1 MTVKTPRSDQ
11 ATQQIS
17 SDTQRQDS
25 AARVASLYP
34 APKHLGRA
42 SKCSILALVLS
53 GLFVI
58 GIAYECKTS
67 FLQSYVLT
75 KLAKR
80 CTFELR
86 PGKSNQT
93 WYPDHG
99 PYDNRLGYSKIP
111 AITSYLTK
119 HDFTIRKQA
128 HLSPELLTLI
138 ENGVY
143 PPYQEK
149 TKSGLTILD
158 RNNTTIYSAYRPEYM
173 YENFQEIPEVV
184 LKSLLFIE
192 NREILNQKY
201 PFKNPAIEWDRFVK
215 AILEKAKQIFNPAIN
230 APGGSTIATQLQK
243 YRHSREGR
251 THGIRDKL
259 LQISSASMRSYL
271 FGRDTSNSRRM
282 FILEYINSIPLAA
295 LKNYGEVNGLG
306 DGLWAWY
313 GVSFER
319 VNRSLSTLNKSSK
332 EITANQARHFKQ
344 VLSLFLAHRRPSFY
358 LLKGVSHLNTLTNNY
373 LGLLAENGVI
383 SESLSNTAKTIPL
396 RLKQSAPQPNRYSFV
411 QRKAA
416 NAIRTRLLQLLKIQS
431 LYDLDQVDLTVRST
445 IDNQAT
451 ERVTR
456 ILKQLGD
463 PSVVRTLGLGGYRN
477 LANGDPANVVYSLT
491 IFERKGTA
499 NLLRVQTDNYDNPFN
514 INEGSRLDLGSTAKL
529 RTLATYLD
537 IISEL
542 HEEYR
547 HKTSIEL
554 NAILSGQLDPIS
566 QFVARVF
573 IRNKSVPLPDLLEVA
588 LNRRYSASPHETFFT
603 GGGIHVFENFN
614 AKDNTTRPTIKHA
627 LIHSINLPFVRLMR
641 DISQHYAHRIKQEFG
656 TKEEGES
663 KAMRTHFLK
672 KFAHQEGG
680 EFVQSFFEKHRKKK
694 PSSRLLKLVKNSN
707 SSPRRASAIFRYA
720 RPDASLQSLKDFL
733 GEALP
738 TASAPNQLI
747 EQWYHEFKPE
757 AFSLNDQAFLARIH
771 PLELWLIGYLERHP
785 NAPLRHALKASKEI
799 RQHAYSWLFNTSN
812 TQAQDS
818 RIKTLIEQESF
829 ERVLTQWQKLGY
841 PFAYMVP
848 SLASALGSSGD
859 RPIALADLVGI
870 IMNDGIKYPLVRL
883 EEVHLASETP
893 FDVSL
898 TRSDTNSGVR
908 VLRPEVARS
917 LRNIMHEVVRSG
929 TARRAFHAFQ
939 RSDGEYLLVGGK
951 TGTGDHR
958 FETYDQ
964 RGNVLTSKVMNRT
977 ATFTFWIGDRFFG
990 VLSAHVAGEKAS
1002 EYDFTSS
1009 LATQLLKSLAPA
1021 LLPMLEQ
1028 SGTQTAPP
1036 QFHLPTRNNPLIVDT
1051 APLNSEPKSPSS
1063 AATSSSSRII
1073 ILAPPI

>member
-1 MTVKTPRSDQ
+1 MTVKTPRTDQ
-11 ATQQIS
+11 AAPHIS
-17 SDTQRQDS
+17 GGKQKSDS
-25 AARVASLYP
+25 AVEVARSSR
-34 APKHLGRA
+34 KSLGRA
-42 SKCSILALVLS
+42 SKCGILIALLS
-53 GLFVI
+53 GVFVI
-58 GIAYECKTS
+58 GIAYECRTS
-67 FLQSYVLT
+67 VVQSYVLA

-80 CTFELR
+80 CTFELQ
-86 PGKSNQT
+86 PGKSHQT

-99 PYDNRLGYSKIP
+99 PYDQRLGYIKIP
-111 AITSYLTK
+111 AIVEYLSK
-119 HDFTIRKQA
+119 NDFTIRKQA

-138 ENGVY
+138 KNGMY
-143 PPYQEK
+143 PPYREK
-149 TKSGLTILD
+149 TKAGLTILD

-173 YENFQEIPEVV
+173 YQNFQEIPDVI

-201 PFKNPAIEWDRFVK
+201 PFKNPAIEWDRFAK
-215 AILEKAKQIFNPAIN
+215 AILEKAKQVLNPSIN

-243 YRHSREGR
+243 YRHSKEGR

-271 FGRDTSNSRRM
+271 LGRDTSESRRM

-306 DGLWAWY
+306 DGLLAWY
-313 GVSFER
+313 GVNFER
-319 VNRSLSTLNKSSK
+319 VNRSLSRLNQSSK
-332 EITANQARHFKQ
+332 EITPNQARHFKQ

-358 LLKGVSHLNTLTNNY
+358 LIRGFSHLNTLTNNY
-373 LGLLAENGVI
+373 LDLLAEHGVI
-383 SESLSNTAKTIPL
+383 SDSLRNTAKTISL
-396 RLKQSAPQPNRYSFV
+396 RLRTSAPQANRYSFV

-416 NAIRTRLLQLLKIQS
+416 NAIRTRLLQLLKIES
-431 LYDLDQVDLTVRST
+431 LYDLDQVDLTVKST

-463 PSVVRTLGLGGYRN
+463 PRVVKTLGLSGYRN
-477 LANGDPANVVYSLT
+477 LAKGDPADVTYSLT
-491 IFERKGTA
+491 IFEKKGTA

-547 HKTSIEL
+547 QKPRAEIQ
-554 NAILSGQLDPIS
+554 AMLSEQRDPIS
-566 QFVARVF
+566 QFVAGVF
-573 IRNKSVPLPDLLEVA
+573 IRNKSVALDDLLEVA

-614 AKDNTTRPTIKHA
+614 SKDNNTRPTIRHA
-627 LIHSINLPFVRLMR
+627 LINSINLPFVRLMR
-641 DISQHYAHRIKQEFG
+641 DISRHYAYRIEQDFV
-656 TKEEGES
+656 TKENEN
-663 KAMRTHFLK
+663 KQAMRTHFLK
-672 KFAHQEGG
+672 QFADQEGSD
-680 EFVQSFFEKHRKKK
+680 FLLSFYQKHRKNAPKN
-694 PSSRLLKLVKNSN
+694 RLSQLVKDSN

-720 RPDASLQSLKDFL
+720 RPNASLQSLRDFL
-733 GEALP
+733 LEAIP
-738 TASAPNQLI
+738 TTTASEQLI
-747 EQWYHEFKPE
+747 AKWYEEFKPK

-771 PLELWLIGYLERHP
+771 PLELWLIGYLEKHP
-785 NAPLRHALKASKEI
+785 NAPLQSVLRASKET
-799 RQHAYSWLFNTSN
+799 RQHAYSWLFTTSN
-812 TQAQDS
+812 TLAQES
-818 RIKTLIEQESF
+818 RIRTLVEKESF
-829 ERVLTQWQKLGY
+829 KHVLTQWQKLGY

-870 IMNDGIKYPLVRL
+870 IMNDGVKYPLVRL

-898 TRSDTNSGVR
+898 TRRDTNEGVR
-908 VLRPEVARS
+908 VLRPEVARA
-917 LRNIMHEVVRSG
+917 LRHTMHEVVRSG
-929 TARRAFHAFQ
+929 TARRAFHAFK

-964 RGNVLTSKVMNRT
+964 HGNVLTSKVVNRT

-990 VLSAHVAGEKAS
+990 VLSAHVAGEKAA

-1028 SGTQTAPP
+1028 SGTQPAPP
-1036 QFHLPTRNNPLIVDT
+1036 ELTLPMKSNSLIVDNT
-1051 APLNSEPKSPSS
+1051 PAKPEPQNPSQRS
-1063 AATSSSSRII
+1063 QSSSRII
-1073 ILAPPI
+1073 VLAPPI

>member
-1 MTVKTPRSDQ
+1 MTVKTPRTDHPSHH
-11 ATQQIS
+11 IS
-17 SDTQRQDS
+17 SGRQNIGS
-25 AARVASLYP
+25 ASEIASP
-34 APKHLGRA
+34 GRKPLGRS
-42 SKCSILALVLS
+42 SKYGILIFLLL
-53 GLFVI
+53 GLCAI
-58 GIAYECKTS
+58 GVAFEGKTS
-67 FLQSYVLT
+67 FLQSYILT

-80 CTFELR
+80 CTFELQH
-86 PGKSNQT
+86 GTSNQT
-93 WYPDHG
+93 WYPEHG
-99 PYDNRLGYSKIP
+99 PYDQRLGYIKIP
-111 AITSYLTK
+111 AIVDYLTK
-119 HDFTIRKQA
+119 NDFTVRKQA
-128 HLSPELLTLI
+128 RLSPELLTLI
-138 ENGVY
+138 KNGIY
-143 PPYQEK
+143 PPYIEK
-149 TKSGLTILD
+149 TKAGLTILD

-173 YENFQEIPEVV
+173 YESFQDIPEVI

-201 PFKNPAIEWDRFVK
+201 PFKNPAIEWDRFAK
-215 AILEKAKQIFNPAIN
+215 AILEKAKQVLNPSIN

-243 YRHSREGR
+243 YRHSKEGR

-271 FGRDTSNSRRM
+271 FGRDTSDSRRM
-282 FILEYINSIPLAA
+282 FLLDYINSIPLAA

-319 VNRSLSTLNKSSK
+319 VNRLLSPLHQSSN
-332 EITANQARHFKQ
+332 EVNASQARHFKQ

-358 LLKGVSHLNTLTNNY
+358 LIRGFSNLNTLTNNY
-373 LGLLAENGVI
+373 LDLLAENGVI
-383 SESLSNTAKTIPL
+383 SHSLRNAAKTIPL
-396 RLKQSAPQPNRYSFV
+396 RLRTSAPQVNRYSFV

-416 NAIRTRLLQLLKIQS
+416 NAIRTRLLELLKIDS
-431 LYDLDQVDLTVRST
+431 LYDLDQVDLTVKST

-456 ILKQLGD
+456 ILKKLGD
-463 PSVVRTLGLGGYRN
+463 PSVIKTLGLGGYRN
-477 LANGDPANVVYSLT
+477 LAKGDPANVIYSLT
-491 IFERKGTA
+491 VFERKGTA

-547 HKTSIEL
+547 QKPRAEIQSR
-554 NAILSGQLDPIS
+554 LSEQLDPIS
-566 QFVARVF
+566 QFVAGVF
-573 IRNKSVPLPDLLEVA
+573 IRNKSVALDDLLQAA

-614 AKDNTTRPTIKHA
+614 SKDNNTRPTIRHA
-627 LIHSINLPFVRLMR
+627 LINSINLPFVRLMR
-641 DISQHYAHRIKQEFG
+641 DISRYYAHRIERNFV
-656 TKEEGES
+656 TKENDN
-663 KAMRTHFLK
+663 KQAMRAHFLK
-672 KFAHQEGG
+672 QFADQEGS
-680 EFVQSFFEKHRKKK
+680 EFLASFYQKYRKISPKN
-694 PSSRLLKLVKNSN
+694 RLLQLVQDSN
-707 SSPRRASAIFRYA
+707 SSPRRATAIFRYA
-720 RPDASLQSLKDFL
+720 RPNASLQSLRDFL
-733 GEALP
+733 VQAITTTTPSE
-738 TASAPNQLI
+738 QLTDK
-747 EQWYHEFKPE
+747 WYEEFKPK

-771 PLELWLIGYLERHP
+771 PLELWLIGYLEKHP
-785 NAPLRHALKASKEI
+785 NAPLQSVLRASKEI
-799 RQHAYSWLFNTSN
+799 RQYAYTWLFTTSN
-812 TQAQDS
+812 TQAQES
-818 RIKTLIEQESF
+818 RIRTLIEKESF
-829 ERVLTQWQKLGY
+829 KHVLTQWQKLGY
-841 PFAYMVP
+841 PFAYMVT

-859 RPIALADLVGI
+859 RPIALSDLVGI
-870 IMNDGIKYPLVRL
+870 LMNDGVKYPLVRL

-898 TRSDTNSGVR
+898 TRSDTNEGIR
-908 VLRPEVARS
+908 VLRPEVARA
-917 LRNIMHEVVRSG
+917 LRHTMHEVVRSG
-929 TARRAFHAFQ
+929 TARRAFHAFK

-964 RGNVLTSKVMNRT
+964 RGNVLTSKVVNRT

-990 VLSAHVAGEKAS
+990 VLSAHVAGEKAA

-1028 SGTQTAPP
+1028 SGTLPAPP
-1036 QFHLPTRNNPLIVDT
+1036 ELSLPMKSNSLIVDNT
-1051 APLNSEPKSPSS
+1051 PSKPEPQNPSQ
-1063 AATSSSSRII
+1063 TTPSSSRII
-1073 ILAPPI
+1073 VLAPPI